1 MKNINFQNIVFIL
14 LSSILF
20 SCTSISKIT
29 ILNDSDQNEWNVS
42 PTPPKH
48 SLEIGD
54 VLVVKV
60 LSFDEETTNFFNVEN
75 NVNSANSSL
84 TSANIYL
91 NGFTVNQDGIIE
103 IPYIGEVYVLNQT
116 IDQAKKSIEEKV
128 EYYFKE
134 SMMPTVIVKLGNFN
148 ITVLGEIYRPNIYPI
163 YKDNISIFEAVA
175 ISGGITDYGDL
186 TKVKLIRT
194 HNNKKT
200 VHKIDLTQ
208 QSVINSD
215 FYYLRNND
223 LLYVEPL
230 RYRGLRK
237 SQSQL
242 LLSSLTTVA
251 VLVNV
256 YLKITE

>member
-1 MKNINFQNIVFIL
+1 MKNINSQYIVFIL
-14 LSSILF
+14 LISILF

-42 PTPPKH
+42 PIPPKH

-54 VLVVKV
+54 VLIVKV

-91 NGFTVNQDGIIE
+91 NGFTINQEGIIE

-116 IDQAKKSIEEKV
+116 INQAKESIEEKV
-128 EYYFKE
+128 NEYLKDA
-134 SMMPTVIVKLGNFN
+134 TVICKLGNFN
-148 ITVLGEIYRPNIYPI
+148 ITVLGEIYRPNTYPI

-194 HNNKKT
+194 QNNKKT

-208 QSVINSD
+208 QSVMNSD

>member
-1 MKNINFQNIVFIL
+1 MKNINSQNIVSIL
-14 LSSILF
+14 LISILF

-42 PTPPKH
+42 PIPPKH

-54 VLVVKV
+54 VLIVKV

-91 NGFTVNQDGIIE
+91 NGFTINQEGIIE

-116 IDQAKKSIEEKV
+116 INQAKESIEEKV
-128 EYYFKE
+128 NEYLKDA
-134 SMMPTVIVKLGNFN
+134 TVICKLGNFN
-148 ITVLGEIYRPNIYPI
+148 ITVLGEIHRPNTYPI

-175 ISGGITDYGDL
+175 LSGGITDYGDL

-194 HNNKKT
+194 QNNKKT

-208 QSVINSD
+208 QSVMNSD